1 MNAAI
6 EDLQDGH
13 CLMCNSPIEHR
24 HHIVPRSMQ
33 GSNTIGNIAGL
44 CCKCHE
50 RVHKDARFEDRLKK
64 KKAGLNKRYAAVS
77 VLNQAIPFICK
88 RLEQE
93 FGKEHVHYCSGRDTS
108 MVRRSLGYHKTK
120 EEQLH
125 EVDAWCI
132 AVLALQ
138 HVPEKAPEFD
148 HVHEILQ
155 FRRQDRSR
163 IKAQT
168 SRAYYH
174 EGKKIAKN
182 RKKAEGQ
189 REDSLQEWRK
199 RQVERYGKEQTRKMI
214 SQLEVKESIRRY
226 NRLDRLM
233 PGAVFYYQG
242 VRYVMRGQHSNG
254 QYLQAVGMG
263 DKDFPA
269 KKCKIVVHNQGL
281 VFVS

>member
-1 MNAAI
+1 MYRSSCFTACPRESPKVLI
-6 EDLQDGH
+6 
-13 CLMCNSPIEHR
+13 MFMKFCNS
-24 HHIVPRSMQ
+24 
-33 GSNTIGNIAGL
+33 A
-44 CCKCHE
+44 
-50 RVHKDARFEDRLKK
+50 DR
-64 KKAGLNKRYAAVS
+64 
-77 VLNQAIPFICK
+77 
-88 RLEQE
+88 
-93 FGKEHVHYCSGRDTS
+93 
-108 MVRRSLGYHKTK
+108 
-120 EEQLH
+120 
-125 EVDAWCI
+125 I
-132 AVLALQ
+132 AVGSKLRPL
-138 HVPEKAPEFD
+138 
-148 HVHEILQ
+148 VHTIMKE
-155 FRRQDRSR
+155 R
-163 IKAQT
+163 
-168 SRAYYH
+168 
-174 EGKKIAKN
+174 KIAKN